1 MLVNK
6 ENLGC
11 VILLLLVVVLSLS
24 KTFNIFMDSYL
35 GRVVLIL
42 FVLVLSYLNKIL
54 GVVGALFVII
64 ILSGSNML
72 YQEGFESNDMNK
84 GTTMVDSTKSN
95 TSKDNQKEKEEVQ
108 KGDNTVNIPTNTNTN
123 TNTTT
128 NTNTN
133 MLPTSD
139 ITSSMP
145 QIKQPSHNE
154 SAVNSS
160 IASSTTTEGFDIIG
174 LENDIKKGKQ
184 SNSIPVNA
192 FMKESQ
198 FVSAYEANPFKEEFA
213 SF

>member
-1 MLVNK
+1 MLVSK

-24 KTFNIFMDSYL
+24 KTFNIFMDSHL
-35 GRVVLIL
+35 GRLVLIL

-84 GTTMVDSTKSN
+84 GTTMVDTTKSN
-95 TSKDNQKEKEEVQ
+95 TSKDTQKEKEEVQ
-108 KGDNTVNIPTNTNTN
+108 KGDNTVNVPTTP
-123 TNTTT
+123 
-128 NTNTN
+128 N
-133 MLPTSD
+133 MLPTSVTTTPNTPS
-139 ITSSMP
+139 IP
-145 QIKQPSHNE
+145 PIPPPSHDA
-154 SAVNSS
+154 SAVTSS
-160 IASSTTTEGFDIIG
+160 IASATTTEGFDIIG
-174 LENDIKKGKQ
+174 LENDIKKGKP

-192 FMKESQ
+192 FMRESQ

-213 SF
+213 NF

>member
-1 MLVNK
+1 MLVSK

-24 KTFNIFMDSYL
+24 KTFNIFMDSHL

-42 FVLVLSYLNKIL
+42 LVLVLSYLNKIL

-84 GTTMVDSTKSN
+84 GTTLLDTTKSD
-95 TSKDNQKEKEEVQ
+95 TSKDTQKEKEEVQ

-123 TNTTT
+123 TN
-128 NTNTN
+128 

-145 QIKQPSHNE
+145 QIKPSSHNE
-154 SAVNSS
+154 SAVTSS
-160 IASSTTTEGFDIIG
+160 IASATTTEGFDIIG